1 MKNRNKLSILLLAV
15 VVTFI
20 YVGCASEPTQ
30 EITDAN
36 TAIEAAVQGGAAT
49 YTQDEI
55 KALQDEY
62 TAIVDEAKAK
72 TGKLF
77 KSNDEAKKKLIKIKE
92 NAEALKTKIAEKKAE
107 AKENALN
114 AQKEAEAAIT
124 EAKDFV
130 ANAPKGKGT
139 QADIEAFNTDLTALT
154 ESLPEIQTL
163 IDEEN
168 FLGAIEKCNTIKEK
182 ANGISEQIKTAQEK
196 TATK

>member
-1 MKNRNKLSILLLAV
+1 MKNRNKLSVLLLAV
-15 VVTFI
+15 VVAFI

-36 TAIEAAVQGGAAT
+36 AAIEAAVQGGAQT
-49 YTQDEI
+49 YTQDEL

-62 TAIVDEAKAK
+62 TAVVDEAKAK

-77 KSNDEAKKKLIKIKE
+77 KSNDEAKQKLIKIKE
-92 NAEALKTKIAEKKAE
+92 NADALITKIAEKKAE

-154 ESLPEIQTL
+154 ESLPEIQKL
-163 IDEEN
+163 IEEEN
-168 FLGAIEKCNTIKEK
+168 FLGAVEKCNTIKEK
-182 ANGISEQIKTAQEK
+182 ANGISEQIKQAQEK

>member
-1 MKNRNKLSILLLAV
+1 MKNRNKLSVLLLAV
-15 VVTFI
+15 VVAFI

-36 TAIEAAVQGGAAT
+36 AAIEAAAQGGAAT

-62 TAIVDEAKAK
+62 TAVVDEAKAK
-72 TGKLF
+72 SGKLF

-92 NAEALKTKIAEKKAE
+92 DAEALKTKIAEKKAE
-107 AKENALN
+107 AKENAMN
-114 AQKEAEAAIT
+114 GQKEAEAAIT

-154 ESLPEIQTL
+154 ESLPEIQKL
-163 IDEEN
+163 IEEEN
-168 FLGAIEKCNTIKEK
+168 FLGAIEKCNTVKEK
-182 ANGISEQIKTAQEK
+182 ANGISEQIKAAQEK

>member
-1 MKNRNKLSILLLAV
+1 MKNCNKLSVLLLAV
-15 VVTFI
+15 VVAFI

-30 EITDAN
+30 EISDAN
-36 TAIEAAVQGGAAT
+36 AAIEAAVQAEAAT
-49 YTQDEI
+49 YAQEEI
-55 KALQDEY
+55 KTLQDEY

-77 KSNDEAKKKLIKIKE
+77 KSNDEAKKKLMKIKE
-92 NAEALKTKIAEKKAE
+92 DAEALKAKIAEKKAE

-114 AQKEAEAAIT
+114 AQKEVEAAIT

-139 QADIEAFNTDLTALT
+139 QADIEAFNTDLTALS
-154 ESLPEIQTL
+154 ESLPEIQKM
-163 IDEEN
+163 IEEEN
-168 FLGAIEKCNTIKEK
+168 FLGAVEKCNTIKEK
-182 ANGISEQIKTAQEK
+182 ANGISEQIKQAQEK